1 MAGSTAMRSSG
12 CRFQNR
18 RRERTVS
25 KELSHEDRSAAIE
38 ILTAWN
44 GCRVAM
50 VWAVDRFPSHARA
63 TLDVARRVLKEAGEH
78 E

>member
-1 MAGSTAMRSSG
+1 M
-12 CRFQNR
+12 
-18 RRERTVS
+18 S